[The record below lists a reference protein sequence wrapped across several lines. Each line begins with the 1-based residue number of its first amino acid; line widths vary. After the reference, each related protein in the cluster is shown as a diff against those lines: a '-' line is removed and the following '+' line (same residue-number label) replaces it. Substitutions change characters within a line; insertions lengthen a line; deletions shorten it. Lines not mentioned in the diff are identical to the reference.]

1 MSTLRDLCEQTNAA
15 PGPAQDFFS
24 TVSRFRALQI
34 LVLFLLCAAWII
46 AMLFKGR
53 AGDVFTEFEV
63 ILTCAAILVST
74 AAGMFLLFF
83 GILRVAPHFECL
95 IGPRPPKKQ

>member
-24 TVSRFRALQI
+24 TVSSLRALQV
-34 LVLFLLCAAWII
+34 LVAFLLCTAWII
-46 AMLFKGR
+46 AMLFKSR
-53 AGDVFTEFEV
+53 AGGVFTDPEV
-63 ILTCAAILVST
+63 ALTCAAVPVWI

-83 GILRVAPHFECL
+83 GILRVTPHIERLIAPK
-95 IGPRPPKKQ
+95 PPKKR